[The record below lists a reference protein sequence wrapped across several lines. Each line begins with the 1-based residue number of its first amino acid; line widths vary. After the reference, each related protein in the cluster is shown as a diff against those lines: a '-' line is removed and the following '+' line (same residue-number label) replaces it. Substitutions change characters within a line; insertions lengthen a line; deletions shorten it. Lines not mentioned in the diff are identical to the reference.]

1 MKFAFA
7 FQKGIMRKEN
17 IHIGFPLLLSLSLTV
32 GMIFGY
38 KLKENMGSFAPSFGN
53 SNHHQQV
60 NELIELIRMKYV
72 DSVAV
77 DSIKDKTIEL
87 LLAELDPHSTY
98 LPVDRAALLN
108 EEMKG
113 KFSGIGIQFEIIQ
126 DTLSVISILD
136 NSPAATSN
144 LKPGDQIMAING
156 QTVFGKNLTTEDL
169 KKMVRGEKG
178 SSVELLVLRAGQSF
192 RLSLQR
198 ADIPSESVDAAYFIA
213 PKTGFIRISKFSEK
227 TYEEFMQHLEKMKN
241 EGMEQLILDLRDNG
255 GGLLDDAVQI
265 ADEFIEGNK
274 SIVTTKG
281 AHVLPQ
287 VYTARR
293 PGLFETGKLVVLINE
308 QSASASEVLAGALQ
322 DWNRATIIGRR
333 SFGKGIVQEQ
343 FQLSDGSAVRL
354 TVARYYTP
362 VGRNIQKP
370 YMRGNDSIYRNEIS
384 HRYKNGE
391 LIHQNQHVHSNKKFT
406 LKDGRTVYGEEGISP
421 DYFIPLDSQRIA
433 LSEHSDLYR
442 GKLTRL
448 ALTFYQR
455 ELTRL
460 KNAKQQKDIS
470 EILNNDPII
479 NEKIKDIQ
487 TELTDHRIS
496 IQDLVLLDELKDILI
511 WILWKKEGYYQS
523 INEKDPMTMKALEI
537 LRQ

>member
-1 MKFAFA
+1 
-7 FQKGIMRKEN
+7 MRKEK

-38 KLKENMGSFAPSFGN
+38 KLRENMGSFAPSFGK

-72 DSVAV
+72 DSLSV
-77 DSIKDKTIEL
+77 DSITNKTIEL
-87 LLAELDPHSTY
+87 ILEELDPHSSY
-98 LPVDRAALLN
+98 LPADKVAILN
-108 EEMKG
+108 EEIKG

-126 DTLSVISILD
+126 DTLSVISVIE
-136 NSPAATSN
+136 NTPAAASQ
-144 LKPGDQIMAING
+144 LKPGDQILAING
-156 QTVFGKNLTTEDL
+156 QSVVGKNLTTEDL
-169 KKMVRGEKG
+169 KKIIRGEKG
-178 SSVELLVLRAGQSF
+178 SHVKLDVLRSGHSLSF
-192 RLSLQR
+192 SLLR

-213 PKTGFIRISKFSEK
+213 PKTGFIRISKFSEN

-265 ADEFIEGNK
+265 ADEFIDGNK
-274 SIVTTKG
+274 NIVMTKG
-281 AHVLPQ
+281 AHILPQ

-322 DWNRATIIGRR
+322 DWNRAAIIGRR

-343 FQLSDGSAVRL
+343 FELSDGSAVRL

-370 YMRGNDSIYRNEIS
+370 YIRGNDSNYRNEIS

-391 LIHQNQHVHSNKKFT
+391 LIHQSQHIHSKNRFT
-406 LKDGRTVYGEEGISP
+406 LKDGRTVYGEEGIFP
-421 DYFIPLDSQRIA
+421 DYFIPLDSQKIT
-433 LSEHSDLYR
+433 LIEHSHLYR

-455 ELTRL
+455 KLDFLKNINGSKDIADIINNDSNVSNHINEIQAELTNHQIRINDAIL
-460 KNAKQQKDIS
+460 K
-470 EILNNDPII
+470 
-479 NEKIKDIQ
+479 
-487 TELTDHRIS
+487 
-496 IQDLVLLDELKDILI
+496 DELKNILI
-511 WILWKKEGYYQS
+511 WILHKKEGYYKS
-523 INEKDPMTMKALEI
+523 INETDPVVMKALDI
-537 LRQ
+537 LGQ